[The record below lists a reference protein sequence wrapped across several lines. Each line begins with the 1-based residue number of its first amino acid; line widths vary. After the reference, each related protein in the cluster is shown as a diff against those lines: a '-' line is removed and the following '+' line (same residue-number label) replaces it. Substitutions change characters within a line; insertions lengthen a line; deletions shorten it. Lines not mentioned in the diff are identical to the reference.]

1 MSNIPSTFVI
11 ECNAA
16 NSTGQT
22 GSNHEWTT
30 ILPEDLQLKRG
41 DVVRIN
47 QAFCSSQGVGDLIDI
62 TNKVNSTRMVFEYYI
77 QNDGMNDKVHQ
88 RRGLSVEFGTSTYIA
103 LPPLNH
109 RPARVHRWGW
119 CGEKRDDEYPDG
131 VLPDYI
137 NYQVQGREDLYV
149 PSLFRPPHMF
159 VKTQSF
165 VFGAGHIDCD
175 KIQFWSKGTIT
186 PEGKIRAYPSI
197 RGLSTGAGDRFFYDN
212 FLRKVA
218 VGCAYVCIGDTYNIT
233 DHTQHTGLNTFPFVI
248 KSITNVVE
256 DFFGTWE
263 IECYMGTRDVLP
275 VAPNISADR
284 NGTDF
289 FDFGGSGASAGVG
302 ASTSPLSVCC
312 VPTHGVYD
320 RGDATKWR
328 IFPNFD
334 IDPDTDFHSYS
345 YSYTQGVKSNL
356 ANQHKS
362 YTTDI
367 SRAGASIT
375 QTSGQDMSTFGFKTN
390 FTDSRFNRIRN
401 GIRSEDLLK
410 ALLPNNQLY
419 MDVDTIGSYTQGGFV
434 KLCKSALGFDD
445 PDGEWC
451 FYYKETNIPSG
462 IQPDRVKIIRGL
474 NGTTPIEFPI
484 GARIYLAQ
492 RHWGANPRIKFSN
505 MPTYISG
512 DYPTI
517 TFEGELGEF
526 LGGSCFLMD
535 TSSVSNTHE
544 DLRQT
549 TFQINYTPIDVAGT
563 GDGMRY
569 WNGQAWLVHY
579 GYKDLSINK
588 TYFSPSDLADEITNQ
603 LHRVEPIRKKGQ
615 VNPPEFYDNSAGS
628 GFPQSKMLIP
638 LLAPSKTNNVING
651 EELWNTN
658 VNILNKTTGML
669 GAPYDVDTFCCKIYE
684 EKGLF
689 RMWGNKFQAAA
700 MVHNTDGY
708 FSFTAQDDGGMIEG
722 TWLWCRTLP
731 SKTISYTRVKS
742 LALSGGKPI
751 AMEIWQGQIP
761 ITDTSIIYYQSS
773 HPRIDEYEGNDLDWY
788 LWLRNAGTPLL
799 TEQDDTFTDKT
810 HIVTADLKY
819 SQYPQRYFQEGIPIN
834 DAGFGGYIDIE
845 NMEFITQF
853 CGASNP
859 TLNWSTTLNRFQ
871 WTNLH
876 QPFVTAF
883 DTTTKLGGDPACVIF
898 VPGHKEMDNIT
909 RVGGVNIVNWA
920 TTQSDFKTYTT
931 ILESGYENPLLDL
944 NRISADFWNT
954 FGFSDTWLGEN
965 IGNTYYD
972 TTNQK
977 GYKPLGTTQAEIDS
991 AEGIIATAEVTEDN
1005 PILAMT
1011 LNPPSSGSGE
1021 AVGGENLKGH
1031 NWGYGIP
1038 NTQGTPVIS
1047 SGATKSNPDA
1057 EAKKYYE
1064 VQVDSG
1070 FITADLLPI
1079 KTKIAYFL
1087 ITSSLVDR
1095 SEFYGT
1101 NGNIACMGLLSKNYQ
1116 NSDFFFGFQS
1126 PITYYIQKDRTI
1138 NSITTTLLN
1147 PDLSTPQNISP
1158 YSSVIYEVMRM
1169 DTNPPPPSVPLGQ
1182 EQTLD
1187 WTLEQQVK
1195 IQQMKVE
1202 NLGQIIN
1209 NIIDD
1214 IIHPPQAHGL
1224 DVGYGITGQPPL
1236 QPMFDPAEIQDYLS
1250 AVSQQEFADEMGQ
1263 EGILEPEQVVM
1274 RRIQSESSGLGTFSM
1289 SQQTHT
1295 FSEAFLG
1302 EAHPDPSMLP
1312 SVPEEPVGSVGQ
1324 LDPETAQGEGGAFPP
1339 SQQTDP
1345 RDVGEVLEQ
1354 SFQATIPVAE
1364 WEQHRGKHFYEPSAT
1379 NRARG
1384 LVGHGFTLPYGYYRK
1399 GGAYDP
1405 TSRTFQIHREDY
1417 MERHGKYDK
1426 GKWIGKKGGFRRGAY
1441 PQGEVKA
1448 GEFTGRQ
1455 MRTDRGYGGLLPPAA
1470 WIQRHS
1476 LAYQDLGLTPPNP
1489 ADNRPPQP
1497 RQQQTTPPPQ
1507 AD

>member
-1 MSNIPSTFVI
+1 MNQNIPSTFVI
-11 ECNAA
+11 ECNASQ
-16 NSTGQT
+16 STGQT

-62 TNKVNSTRMVFEYYI
+62 TNKVNSTRVVFEYYI

-88 RRGLSVEFGTSTYIA
+88 RRGLRKDLGTNTYIA

-119 CGEKRDDEYPDG
+119 CGEKRDDEYPSG

-165 VFGAGHIDCD
+165 VFGTGHVNLD
-175 KIQFWSKGTIT
+175 KIQFWSKGTIS
-186 PEGKIRAYPSI
+186 PEGKIRAYPTI
-197 RGLSTGAGDRFFYDN
+197 RGLSTGPADNYFNMN

-218 VGCAYVCIGDTYNIT
+218 VGCAYVCIGETYDMA
-233 DHTQHTGLNTFPFVI
+233 DHTKHTGLNSFPFVI
-248 KSITNVVE
+248 KSITNVNQLNY
-256 DFFGTWE
+256 GTWE
-263 IECYMGTRDVLP
+263 VECYMGTRDVLP
-275 VAPNISADR
+275 VAPNTDR
-284 NGTDF
+284 TRIGVDF
-289 FDFGGSGASAGVG
+289 FDFGGNGASPGVG
-302 ASTSPLSVCC
+302 VSTSPLSICC
-312 VPTHGVYD
+312 VSTHGVAD
-320 RGDATKWR
+320 RGDASKWR
-328 IFPNFD
+328 IFPNLD
-334 IDPDTDFHSYS
+334 IDPDTDFHSYT

-356 ANQHKS
+356 TNQHKQ
-362 YTTDI
+362 YTSDI
-367 SRAGASIT
+367 SRAGANIT
-375 QTSGQDMSTFGFKTN
+375 QTSGQEMTSFGFREN
-390 FTDSRFNRIRN
+390 FRDNRFNRIRI
-401 GIRSEDLLK
+401 GIRSEDILK

-419 MDVDTIGSYTQGGFV
+419 MDVDNIGSYVDGGFV
-434 KLCKSALGFDD
+434 KLCKKAIGFDD
-445 PDGEWC
+445 ADGEWC

-462 IQPDRVKIIRGL
+462 PSPDRVKLIRGL
-474 NGTTPIEFPI
+474 NGTTPRAFDI
-484 GARIYLAQ
+484 GDRIYLAQ
-492 RHWGANPRIKFSN
+492 RHWGAYPRIKFSN
-505 MPTYISG
+505 MPTYIQG
-512 DYPTI
+512 DYPN
-517 TFEGELGEF
+517 FEYEGDGNWI
-526 LGGSCFLMD
+526 GGSCFLMD
-535 TSSVSNTHE
+535 TDQITNTHA
-544 DLRQT
+544 DLRKT

-563 GDGMRY
+563 SYGMRY
-569 WNGQAWLVHY
+569 WNSQAWLVHY
-579 GYKDLSINK
+579 GYKDLSVNK

-603 LHRVEPIRKKGQ
+603 LHKTEPVRKKGQ
-615 VNPPEFYDNSAGS
+615 ANPPEFYENSAGS

-638 LLAPSKTNNVING
+638 LLAPSKVNMVING
-651 EELWNTN
+651 EELWATN
-658 VNILNKTTGML
+658 VNTLVDSNGML
-669 GAPYDVDTFCCKIYE
+669 NGPYDVDTFCCKIYE

-689 RMWGNKFQAAA
+689 RMWGNKFFGAA
-700 MVHNTDGY
+700 MVHNADGY
-708 FSFTAQDDGGMIEG
+708 FSFTTQDDGGLVPD
-722 TWLWCRTLP
+722 TWIWCWTSP

-751 AMEIWQGQIP
+751 LMEIYQGQIP
-761 ITDTSIIYYQSS
+761 ITDTEITYYQST
-773 HPRIDEYEGNDLDWY
+773 HPRIDTHEGNDLEWY
-788 LWLRNAGTPLL
+788 LWLRNAQTPIL
-799 TEQDDTFTDKT
+799 TEENNSFTDKT
-810 HIVTADLKY
+810 TIVTADLKY
-819 SQYPQRYFQEGIPIN
+819 AQYPQRYFTEGIPIN
-834 DAGFGGYIDIE
+834 DTGFGGYIDID

-883 DTTTKLGGDPACVIF
+883 DTATKLGGDPACVIF

-909 RVGGVNIVNWA
+909 RVGGVNIVNWSA
-920 TTQSDFKTYTT
+920 TQTEFKTYTT
-931 ILESGYENPLLDL
+931 TLDADYEDPLLDL

-954 FGFSDTWLGEN
+954 FGFSDTWLSEN
-965 IGNTYYD
+965 VGNTYYD
-972 TTNQK
+972 TTNKK
-977 GYKPLGTTQAEIDS
+977 GYKPLGTTEAEIDS

-1011 LNPPSSGSGE
+1011 LNPPGSGSGE

-1038 NTQGTPVIS
+1038 NTQGTPVIK

-1070 FITADLLPI
+1070 YLTADLLPI

-1087 ITSSLVDR
+1087 ITSSIVDR

-1158 YSSVIYEVMRM
+1158 YSSVIYEVMRQ
-1169 DTNPPPPSVPLGQ
+1169 DTTPLPPSVPLSQ
-1182 EQTLD
+1182 EQTID
-1187 WTLEQQVK
+1187 WTIEQQVK
-1195 IQQMKVE
+1195 MQQMKVE
-1202 NLGQIIN
+1202 NLGMIIN
-1209 NIIDD
+1209 SIIDD

-1224 DVGYGITGQPPL
+1224 DVGYGITGLPPL
-1236 QPMFDPAEIQDYLS
+1236 QPMLDPGEIADYLD
-1250 AVSQQEFADEMGQ
+1250 AVSQQTEVDEMAQAGV
-1263 EGILEPEQVVM
+1263 LPPEQMVM
-1274 RRIQSESSGLGTFSM
+1274 RRIEAESSGLGTMSLAQTFM
-1289 SQQTHT
+1289 SQQDPQP
-1295 FSEAFLG
+1295 
-1302 EAHPDPSMLP
+1302 AHLP
-1312 SVPEEPVGSVGQ
+1312 SVPDEPVGSVGTQ
-1324 LDPETAQGEGGAFPP
+1324 AEQTEPKTPTA
-1339 SQQTDP
+1339 QTDP
-1345 RDVGEVLEQ
+1345 RDVGELLEQ
-1354 SFQATIPVAE
+1354 SLQATIPVAD
-1364 WEQHRGKHFYEPSAT
+1364 WDTSRGEHFRFPT
-1379 NRARG
+1379 RDNLIKG
-1384 LVGHGFTLPYGYYRK
+1384 LVGHGFTTPYGYDRK
-1399 GGAYDP
+1399 RGAYDP

-1426 GKWIGKKGGFRRGAY
+1426 GKWIGKKSGFRKGAY
-1441 PQGEVKA
+1441 PRGQVKA
-1448 GEFTGRQ
+1448 GEHTGRR
-1455 MRTDRGYGGLLPPAA
+1455 MRTDRGYGGLLPPAE
-1470 WIQRHS
+1470 WITQYTPRFKE
-1476 LAYQDLGLTPPNP
+1476 LGLTPPSP

-1497 RQQQTTPPPQ
+1497 RQQVIKPPPPP
-1507 AD
+1507 ADL